1 MDKSLTV
8 KDGYNDAGQTIEISQ
23 QLTEAQFRAIERILD
38 RPRERFKGWADK
50 FVFDPPTNA
59 HGSRLRDYLRSQ
71 RIAHNYEK
79 RYTWLQPSQAG
90 VA

>member
-1 MDKSLTV
+1 MGKPLTV
-8 KDGYNDAGQTIEISQ
+8 KDGYNDTGQTIEITQ
-23 QLTEAQFRAIERILD
+23 QLTEGQFREIGRILG
-38 RPRERFKGWADK
+38 RPPERFKGWPDR

-71 RIAHNYEK
+71 QIAHGYEK